1 MQPPQTA
8 PTPIPTATV
17 APPLPAAT
25 SAGAATDQDLIDNE
39 PALLAML
46 SDLKKMQAE
55 FKLRNDFNLFD
66 AVGIQRQE
74 IRHSR
79 FLAYL
84 LDPRNPHG
92 LGSEFLRAVLAQAV
106 STNRPPNVS
115 ALRVETANLDLST
128 VYCERDHFDVS
139 VEIPSLKLLFVIEN
153 KIDALESQDQ
163 LNKYRDLVREKYKDF
178 SFLGVFLTVTGY
190 QGDDTTW
197 SAMGYGTIVAAL
209 KRASEYVS
217 LPPDAGMAIRH
228 YIALVERNIVASQA
242 LIDACKALYK
252 QHRTAIDLVI
262 THGQQSALQ
271 EAFLQFADGKPI
283 KTASVR
289 STTVYFSFNSW
300 SVDGHPKAI
309 TGAWPSTLPV
319 LLWFQLDTG
328 RLFLRLEVGPFD
340 GGDGADGGKQRAA
353 LVESLRKSFSVKGS
367 TKDTSTATFT
377 RILRLEEKLAD
388 ETDEDLLFAAME
400 KLWKKLD
407 QGLHTIVEDALKTIS
422 TPVLVG
428 SSVSASPT
436 TP

>member
-1 MQPPQTA
+1 MTIQPPQA
-8 PTPIPTATV
+8 
-17 APPLPAAT
+17 APPQHPVAAMAPLLPAAT
-25 SAGAATDQDLIDNE
+25 PAGVAVDQDLIDNE

-46 SDLKKMQAE
+46 GDLKKLKAD
-55 FKLRNDFNLFD
+55 FKLLNDFNLFD

-106 STNRPPNVS
+106 ANNRPPHVS
-115 ALRVETANLDLST
+115 ALRVETADLDLST

-163 LNKYRDLVREKYKDF
+163 LNKYRDLALDKYKDF

-209 KRASEYVS
+209 KRASEYAS
-217 LPPDAGMAIRH
+217 LSPDAGMAIRH

-252 QHRTAIDLVI
+252 QHRTAIDLVV
-262 THGQQSALQ
+262 THGQQSALK
-271 EAFLQFADGKPI
+271 EAFLRFADRKPI
-283 KTASVR
+283 STASVR

-300 SVDGHPKAI
+300 SFDGHPKAI

-340 GGDGADGGKQRAA
+340 GADGGKQRAV
-353 LVESLRKSFSVKGS
+353 LVDSLRKSFNVKGS
-367 TKDTSTATFT
+367 AKDTSTATFT
-377 RILRLEEKLAD
+377 RILRWEEKLVD
-388 ETDEDLLFAAME
+388 EPDEDLLFAAMD
-400 KLWKKLD
+400 KLWKKFELA
-407 QGLHTIVEDALKTIS
+407 QSSSVEDALKKIS
-422 TPVLVG
+422 TPVLV
-428 SSVSASPT
+428 SSSASDGT
-436 TP
+436 TAP

>member
-1 MQPPQTA
+1 MTMQPSQA
-8 PTPIPTATV
+8 DPTPDPVATV
-17 APPLPAAT
+17 APPVPAAT
-25 SAGAATDQDLIDNE
+25 SAGGAADQDLIDNE

-46 SDLKKMQAE
+46 GDLKKLQAE

-115 ALRVETANLDLST
+115 ALRVETTDLDLST

-163 LNKYRDLVREKYKDF
+163 LNAYRNRALDRYKDF
-178 SFLGVFLTVTGY
+178 NFLGVFLTVTGY
-190 QGDDTTW
+190 QGDDTAW
-197 SAMGYGTIVAAL
+197 SAMGYGAIVAAL
-209 KRASEYVS
+209 KRACEHAS
-217 LPPDAGMAIRH
+217 LPPDTDMAIRH

-252 QHRTAIDLVI
+252 QHRTAIDLVV
-262 THGQQSALQ
+262 THGQQSALK
-271 EAFLQFADGKPI
+271 EAFLRFADGKPI
-283 KTASVR
+283 ATASVR
-289 STTVYFSFNSW
+289 STTVYFFFNSW
-300 SVDGHPKAI
+300 GYKGHPNAI

-319 LLWFQLDTG
+319 LLWFQLDAN
-328 RLFLRLEVGPFD
+328 RIFLRLEVGPFEGAE
-340 GGDGADGGKQRAA
+340 GGTQRAD
-353 LVESLRKSFSVKGS
+353 LVDSLRRSFGVKG
-367 TKDTSTATFT
+367 TAKDTSTATFT
-377 RILRLEEKLAD
+377 RILRWEKQLAG
-388 ETDEDLLFAAME
+388 EPDEDLLFAAME
-400 KLWKKLD
+400 ELLS
-407 QGLHTIVEDALKTIS
+407 LIHI
-422 TPVLVG
+422 
-428 SSVSASPT
+428 
-436 TP
+436 

>member
-1 MQPPQTA
+1 MTLP
-8 PTPIPTATV
+8 V
-17 APPLPAAT
+17 PAAT
-25 SAGAATDQDLIDNE
+25 SACAAADQDLIDNE

-46 SDLKKMQAE
+46 GDLKKLQAE
-55 FKLRNDFNLFD
+55 FKLLNDFNLFD

-115 ALRVETANLDLST
+115 ALRVETADLDLST
-128 VYCERDHFDVS
+128 VYCERDHFDIS

-163 LNKYRDLVREKYKDF
+163 LNKYRDLALDKHKDL

-209 KRASEYVS
+209 KRASEYAS

-228 YIALVERNIVASQA
+228 YIALIERNIVASQA

-252 QHRTAIDLVI
+252 QHRTAIDLVV
-262 THGQQSALQ
+262 THGQQSALK
-271 EAFLQFADGKPI
+271 EAFLRFADGKPI

-340 GGDGADGGKQRAA
+340 GGDGGKQRAA

-367 TKDTSTATFT
+367 TKDISTATFT

-388 ETDEDLLFAAME
+388 EPDEDLLFAAME

-407 QGLHTIVEDALKTIS
+407 QRLHTTVEEALKTIS
-422 TPVLVG
+422 SPVQVSL
-428 SSVSASPT
+428 SVSAGSAAP
-436 TP
+436 